1 MKKKRTHK
9 QVLEDNEIYEK
20 NNSKKFFLENSELKL
35 NTKIKVNSSIFN
47 SKNKVPIVP
56 ESDLKYIENVA
67 HKKEE
72 AIDINNF
79 FTSGN
84 IFQMFLL
91 FKDYFFKSIK
101 TEDNKNII
109 ELSLYNNT
117 KLIIHFK
124 LIFYN
129 NEDKIEYLPIKL
141 DINLKED
148 HNMFLDNLEIK
159 KSSLPILLK
168 QLRKYK
174 NE

>member
-9 QVLEDNEIYEK
+9 QVLEDNEISEK
-20 NNSKKFFLENSELKL
+20 INSKFFLENSEIKL
-35 NTKIKVNSSIFN
+35 NTKIKINSSIFN

>member
-9 QVLEDNEIYEK
+9 QVLEDNEISEK
-20 NNSKKFFLENSELKL
+20 INSKFFLENSDIKL
-35 NTKIKVNSSIFN
+35 NTKIKINSSIFN

>member
-9 QVLEDNEIYEK
+9 QVLEDNEISEK
-20 NNSKKFFLENSELKL
+20 INSKFFLENSELKL
-35 NTKIKVNSSIFN
+35 NTKIKINSSIFN

-129 NEDKIEYLPIKL
+129 NEEKIEYLPIKL

>member
-9 QVLEDNEIYEK
+9 QVLEDNEISEK
-20 NNSKKFFLENSELKL
+20 INSKFFLENSEIKM
-35 NTKIKVNSSIFN
+35 NTKIKINSSIFN

-79 FTSGN
+79 FTSRN

-129 NEDKIEYLPIKL
+129 NEEKIEYLPIKL

>member
-9 QVLEDNEIYEK
+9 QVLEDNEISEK
-20 NNSKKFFLENSELKL
+20 NNSKFFLENSDIKL
-35 NTKIKVNSSIFN
+35 NTKIKINSSIFN

-91 FKDYFFKSIK
+91 FKDYFFKSVK

>member
-9 QVLEDNEIYEK
+9 QVLEDNEISEK
-20 NNSKKFFLENSELKL
+20 INSKFFLENSEIKL
-35 NTKIKVNSSIFN
+35 NTKIKINSSIFN

-129 NEDKIEYLPIKL
+129 NEEKIEYLPIKL

>member
-9 QVLEDNEIYEK
+9 QVLEDNEISEK
-20 NNSKKFFLENSELKL
+20 NNSKFFLENSDIKL
-35 NTKIKVNSSIFN
+35 NTKIKINSSIFN

-129 NEDKIEYLPIKL
+129 NEEKIEW
-141 DINLKED
+141 
-148 HNMFLDNLEIK
+148 
-159 KSSLPILLK
+159 
-168 QLRKYK
+168 
-174 NE
+174 

>member
-9 QVLEDNEIYEK
+9 QVLEDNEISEK
-20 NNSKKFFLENSELKL
+20 NNSKFFLENSDIKL
-35 NTKIKVNSSIFN
+35 NTKIKINSSIFN

-129 NEDKIEYLPIKL
+129 NEEKIEYLPIKL

>member
-9 QVLEDNEIYEK
+9 QVLEDNEISEK
-20 NNSKKFFLENSELKL
+20 NNSKFFLENSDIKL
-35 NTKIKVNSSIFN
+35 NTKIKINSSIFN

-79 FTSGN
+79 FTSRN

-129 NEDKIEYLPIKL
+129 NEEKIEYLPIKL

>member
-9 QVLEDNEIYEK
+9 QVLEDNEISEK
-20 NNSKKFFLENSELKL
+20 INSKFFLENSEIKL
-35 NTKIKVNSSIFN
+35 NTKIKINSSIFN
-47 SKNKVPIVP
+47 KKNKVPIVP

-129 NEDKIEYLPIKL
+129 NEEKIEYLPIKL

>member
-35 NTKIKVNSSIFN
+35 NTKIKINSSIFN

-72 AIDINNF
+72 ATDINNF

-91 FKDYFFKSIK
+91 FKDYFFKSVK

-148 HNMFLDNLEIK
+148 DNIFLDNLEIK

>member
-9 QVLEDNEIYEK
+9 QVLEDNEISEK
-20 NNSKKFFLENSELKL
+20 NNSKFFLENSDIKL
-35 NTKIKVNSSIFN
+35 NTKIKINSSIFN

-79 FTSGN
+79 FTSRN

>member
-9 QVLEDNEIYEK
+9 QVLEDNEISEK
-20 NNSKKFFLENSELKL
+20 NNSKFFLENSDIKL
-35 NTKIKVNSSIFN
+35 NTKIKINSSIFN

>member
-9 QVLEDNEIYEK
+9 QVLEDNEISEK
-20 NNSKKFFLENSELKL
+20 INSKFFLENSELKL
-35 NTKIKVNSSIFN
+35 NTKIKINSSIFN

-79 FTSGN
+79 FTSRN

-109 ELSLYNNT
+109 E
-117 KLIIHFK
+117 
-124 LIFYN
+124 
-129 NEDKIEYLPIKL
+129 
-141 DINLKED
+141 
-148 HNMFLDNLEIK
+148 
-159 KSSLPILLK
+159 
-168 QLRKYK
+168 
-174 NE
+174 

>member
-9 QVLEDNEIYEK
+9 QVLEDNEISEK
-20 NNSKKFFLENSELKL
+20 INSKFFLENSEIKL
-35 NTKIKVNSSIFN
+35 NTKIKINSSIFN

-79 FTSGN
+79 FTSRN

-129 NEDKIEYLPIKL
+129 NEEKIEYLPIKL

>member
-9 QVLEDNEIYEK
+9 QVLEDNEISEK
-20 NNSKKFFLENSELKL
+20 INSKFFLENSDIKL
-35 NTKIKVNSSIFN
+35 NTKIKINSSIFN

-129 NEDKIEYLPIKL
+129 NEEKIEYLPIKL

>member
-9 QVLEDNEIYEK
+9 QVLEDNEISEK
-20 NNSKKFFLENSELKL
+20 NNSKFFLENSDIKL
-35 NTKIKVNSSIFN
+35 NTKIKINSSIFN

-109 ELSLYNNT
+109 KLSLYNNT

-159 KSSLPILLK
+159 KSSLFILLK
-168 QLRKYK
+168 KLRKYK

>member
-9 QVLEDNEIYEK
+9 QVLEDNEISEK
-20 NNSKKFFLENSELKL
+20 NNSKFFLENSEIKL
-35 NTKIKVNSSIFN
+35 NTKIKINSSIFN

-129 NEDKIEYLPIKL
+129 NEEKIEYLPIKL

>member
-9 QVLEDNEIYEK
+9 QVLEDNEISEK
-20 NNSKKFFLENSELKL
+20 INSKFFLENSELKL
-35 NTKIKVNSSIFN
+35 NTKIKINSSIFN

-79 FTSGN
+79 FTSRN

-129 NEDKIEYLPIKL
+129 NEEKIEYLPIKL